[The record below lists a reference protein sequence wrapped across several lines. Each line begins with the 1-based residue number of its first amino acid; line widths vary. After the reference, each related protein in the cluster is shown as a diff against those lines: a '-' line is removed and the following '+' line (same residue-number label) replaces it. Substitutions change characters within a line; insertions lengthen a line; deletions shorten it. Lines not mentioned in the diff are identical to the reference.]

1 MISTLICME
10 GSRATGQRCN
20 VSTLSVIANVDLPSV
35 SLYGTYELPS
45 DVIQKRLIDFG
56 EVVFGSSKSLPLRYV

>member
-10 GSRATGQRCN
+10 GSRAAGQRCN

-56 EVVFGSSKSLPLRYV
+56 EVVLGSSKSLPLRYV